1 MQSQIESLQT
11 NSLSLHGQI
20 LSLQGENTNTKEEMK
35 FEVKEV
41 NSKEDIEQLTV
52 NIKKDK
58 KMCYKLVLNDETSN
72 NYIIPK
78 KVIGTSI
85 CIENTVYYYEFQ
97 NKQEEFINAFKE
109 IFEDKEI
116 RSIWDSEKE
125 EYYFSVVDVISALTD
140 SNNPRNYWN
149 MLKKRMKK
157 EEQSELS
164 TKCVQ
169 LKMKSR
175 KDGKSYS
182 TDTLDTKGILR
193 LIESVPSPKA
203 EPFKLWL
210 ANLGSERIDEVFDP
224 EIAINRAVNYYRNK
238 DYTDEWIKARLMG
251 IVDRFKLTDIWK
263 EGGINKPIEY
273 ALLTN
278 EIYKGWSGMKA
289 NEYKELKGLRKESL
303 RDNMTDI
310 EVALTNIGEI
320 ATRDIAREEHP
331 QGLKEN
337 LKVAKRGGGVAKGA
351 RDLYEKETKKSAI
364 SKDNALNYRYVNE
377 QQKIESKV
385 NE

>member
-1 MQSQIESLQT
+1 M
-11 NSLSLHGQI
+11 N
-20 LSLQGENTNTKEEMK
+20 N
-35 FEVKEV
+35 
-41 NSKEDIEQLTV
+41 
-52 NIKKDK
+52 
-58 KMCYKLVLNDETSN
+58 KLETISN
-72 NYIIPK
+72 
-78 KVIGTSI
+78 
-85 CIENTVYYYEFQ
+85 
-97 NKQEEFINAFKE
+97 
-109 IFEDKEI
+109 IFEDMEI
-116 RSIWDSEKE
+116 RSIWDSDKE
-125 EYYFSVVDVISALTD
+125 EYFFSVVDVIVALTKSD
-140 SNNPRNYWN
+140 RPRKYWN
-149 MLKKRMKK
+149 DLKKKL
-157 EEQSELS
+157 ENEGSELS
-164 TKCVQ
+164 ERIGQ
-169 LKMKSR
+169 LKLKS
-175 KDGKSYS
+175 KDGKFYNQ
-182 TDTLDTKGILR
+182 DVLDTKGILR

-224 EIAINRAVNYYRNK
+224 EIAINRAVNYYRSK
-238 DYTDEWIKARLMG
+238 GYSDEWIKARLTG

-263 EGGINKPIEY
+263 ERGITKPMEY

-289 NEYKELKGLRKESL
+289 SEYKEFKGLRKESL

-320 ATRDIAREEHP
+320 ATRDIAKEEHP

-337 LKVAKRGGGVAKGA
+337 LRVAKRGGGVAKGA

-364 SKDNALNYRYVNE
+364 SKTNALNYQYVDD